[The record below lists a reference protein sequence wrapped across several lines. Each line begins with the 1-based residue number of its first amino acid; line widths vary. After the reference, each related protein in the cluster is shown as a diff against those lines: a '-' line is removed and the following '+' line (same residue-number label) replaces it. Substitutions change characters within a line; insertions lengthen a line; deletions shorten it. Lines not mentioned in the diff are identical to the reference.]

1 LIGAPRLD
9 RGASRQ
15 CKVSIKEEAKM
26 AEPGGRGVNM
36 QPYGVMI
43 REKSKSADLNTLQAY
58 RIVAH
63 DLLKGASGPGADDLR
78 ASLDDLE
85 KAIKAKGGK

>member
-1 LIGAPRLD
+1 
-9 RGASRQ
+9 
-15 CKVSIKEEAKM
+15 M
-26 AEPGGRGVNM
+26 AEPGGRGVNL

-43 REKSKSADLNTLQAY
+43 REKSKSADLHALQAY

-63 DLLKGASGPGADDLR
+63 DLLKDASGPGADDLR